1 MKSLK
6 SLFINRT
13 SSNVY
18 EKSRIPIIMNVFVVH
33 SASVRLSSD
42 QDLLSFAKQ
51 DPLQPANSPCVRWS
65 SIKCRGSVVYNSPWC
80 WTVPSQVASG
90 TVPAPESGDGVGWR
104 WWLCQWY
111 HSYLIIFESLSHYK
125 TSSRPCCSNANPT
138 GFIVPAMSPVSDP
151 L

>member
-51 DPLQPANSPCVRWS
+51 DPLQPAYSPC
-65 SIKCRGSVVYNSPWC
+65 SIKCRGSVVYNSP
-80 WTVPSQVASG
+80 
-90 TVPAPESGDGVGWR
+90 
-104 WWLCQWY
+104 
-111 HSYLIIFESLSHYK
+111 
-125 TSSRPCCSNANPT
+125 
-138 GFIVPAMSPVSDP
+138 
-151 L
+151 